1 MIKIVP
7 TIKLATTA
15 VVGFGTTAVVKAIIS
30 NNVPRDDMNI
40 LEEGAVIAGSYA
52 LGAMV
57 ADHTRNYTDAQ
68 IDKAVT
74 WYNDHIK
81 KTA

>member
-1 MIKIVP
+1 MIRIVP

-15 VVGFGTTAVVKAIIS
+15 VVGFGTSAIVKAAIS
-30 NNVPRDDMNI
+30 NNVPRDDMSLI
-40 LEEGAVIAGSYA
+40 EETSVIVASYT

-57 ADHTRNYTDAQ
+57 AERTREFTDAK
-68 IDKAVT
+68 IDSAAA
-74 WYNDHIK
+74 WYNEHIK